1 MVYLKKYVTVSAKI
15 DVELR
20 RKLAKLG
27 IKPSEIIR
35 EALEKEVEE
44 RMKRQLYKKIGEAS
58 KIIAKV
64 ERDEWIKAIR
74 ESREQR

>member
-1 MVYLKKYVTVSAKI
+1 MKKYVTVSAKI

-35 EALEKEVEE
+35 KALEKEVEE

>member
-1 MVYLKKYVTVSAKI
+1 VVYLKKYVTVSAKI

-35 EALEKEVEE
+35 KALEKEVEE

-64 ERDEWIKAIR
+64 ERDEWIKATR

>member
-1 MVYLKKYVTVSAKI
+1 MAKYVTVSAKI

-20 RKLAKLG
+20 KKLAELG

-35 EALEKEVEE
+35 RSLEKEVEE
-44 RMKRQLYKKIGEAS
+44 RMKQQLYKKAEKAS
-58 KIIAKV
+58 KIISRVGKDA
-64 ERDEWIKAIR
+64 WIKAIR